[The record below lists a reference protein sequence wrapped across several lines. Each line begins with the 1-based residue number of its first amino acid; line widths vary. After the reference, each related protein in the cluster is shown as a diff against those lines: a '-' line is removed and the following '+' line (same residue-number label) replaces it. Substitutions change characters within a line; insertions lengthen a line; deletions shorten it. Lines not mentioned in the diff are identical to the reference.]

1 MININLIKKALGFKK
16 DSVPKWYGVPH
27 TGKAENH
34 NIMTRNATE
43 NTSTA
48 PTKMDSSVELYC
60 KEMIKELLN
69 GRTVR
74 LGRYG
79 TFRIAFRSVGVDNAT
94 DYNAS
99 SMIKD
104 IRIVFRASKYF
115 RTEVLNN
122 IQFSVTGVTEN
133 DIKYASMSDYRR
145 AKGIS
150 ANPSDPNKPSEG
162 EDGGGGLD
170 ENPLG

>member
-1 MININLIKKALGFKK
+1 MKNINLIKKALGFKK

-48 PTKMDSSVELYC
+48 PTEMDSSVELYC

-79 TFRIAFRSVGVDNAT
+79 TFRT
-94 DYNAS
+94 T
-99 SMIKD
+99 
-104 IRIVFRASKYF
+104 IVRHGSILNIIFCNTCHTKLYVIQNLS
-115 RTEVLNN
+115 TEVLGSSENN
-122 IQFSVTGVTEN
+122 TYILN
-133 DIKYASMSDYRR
+133 H
-145 AKGIS
+145 
-150 ANPSDPNKPSEG
+150 
-162 EDGGGGLD
+162 
-170 ENPLG
+170 